1 MTALRDVYGDLLI
14 VRPPV
19 PATCNKAGA
28 NYKSEVAHLE
38 YSPRRA
44 YDEWLSILDAI
55 TACGGDAIYQF
66 EPADD
71 RYLGHA
77 ALEVDG
83 DGAIRPAGSR
93 EVLGNMADVMT
104 GRVFA
109 ANGPWVTCDGKTL
122 AAVMPNMLDHRRPEA
137 AYYRALLG
145 ELASAGGLALEV
157 ADNPHR
163 WEGMAD
169 VAAVGDRVVLT
180 YAVPGHYDRG
190 IEPKSSRSS
199 YDGVAFAA
207 DRAGVAADARIY
219 AELVYPHFHGDTVH
233 FGARPTNGPPVL
245 VHYAAGLYDGYAERV
260 AAALPDRPDRTRRC
274 GRAIRREFAPGPSG
288 RARARRRIGR
298 VRRRRSNGSGSRSI
312 ACRCSSCSARRVAAR
327 RARRC
332 ICRGAST
339 SRPTSRSATPRAAIR
354 CEPVAS
360 GSPLRYESIARSSR
374 ASTAAEPD
382 RRRESRQ
389 TPRHGATD
397 RTSRCN
403 GTIAVR
409 DKLPQ
414 ELEIR
419 SASG

>member
-1 MTALRDVYGDLLI
+1 MNALRDVYGELLI

-28 NYKSEVAHLE
+28 NYKSEVTHLE

-55 TACGGDAIYQF
+55 AACGGDAIYQF
-66 EPADD
+66 EAADD
-71 RYLGHA
+71 PYLGHA

-93 EVLGNMADVMT
+93 EILGTMADVMT

-122 AAVMPNMLDHRRPEA
+122 SAVMPNMLEHRRPEA
-137 AYYRALLG
+137 AYYRELLG
-145 ELASAGGLALEV
+145 ELASAAQLALDI

-169 VAAVGDRVVLT
+169 VAVVGDRVVLT

-199 YDGVAFAA
+199 RDGVAFAA
-207 DRAGVAADARIY
+207 DRAGVAAGARIY

-245 VHYAAGLYDGYAERV
+245 VHYAGGLYDGYAETV
-260 AAALPDRPDRTRRC
+260 AAALPIVPIGRDDAVEQYAGNSRQVRAGVLVPD
-274 GRAIRREFAPGPSG
+274 GVSPAFIAALDGLGLAIHRVPLFELFGKAGGGPACATLYLPRSLHVPADLPVRYSASRDQVRNRRERIPTALRVDRAFFAGKH
-288 RARARRRIGR
+288 
-298 VRRRRSNGSGSRSI
+298 
-312 ACRCSSCSARRVAAR
+312 
-327 RARRC
+327 
-332 ICRGAST
+332 RG
-339 SRPTSRSATPRAAIR
+339 
-354 CEPVAS
+354 
-360 GSPLRYESIARSSR
+360 
-374 ASTAAEPD
+374 
-382 RRRESRQ
+382 
-389 TPRHGATD
+389 
-397 RTSRCN
+397 
-403 GTIAVR
+403 
-409 DKLPQ
+409 
-414 ELEIR
+414 
-419 SASG
+419 